1 MPRAEY
7 KVQTA
12 ALMAAEC
19 YTKKNLRGKLYKISS
34 FLFVLQLLKET
45 ENAQQR
51 HISMRNVIHKKFG
64 KHFDNNNKLC
74 YANDKGGVR
83 GWTIRNYI

>member
-34 FLFVLQLLKET
+34 FFVCFAIIKRNGKCATAPHFNAKCYTQKVWET
-45 ENAQQR
+45 
-51 HISMRNVIHKKFG
+51 F
-64 KHFDNNNKLC
+64 
-74 YANDKGGVR
+74 
-83 GWTIRNYI
+83 